1 MVSEVLELLEVRA
14 GKRYC
19 DATVGGAGHARA
31 ILERSAP
38 DGELVG
44 VDRDPAALGASREA
58 LGPFGERATL
68 CHGSFADL
76 VEILS
81 RLGLRPVDG
90 VLVDLGVSSHQ
101 LDTAARGFSLALDGP
116 LDMRMDPGE
125 GQTAAELIAS
135 LSEAELARVLREL
148 GEEPASRRIARAIK
162 DAERKGALGSTRAL
176 AETVS
181 GAVGG
186 HRPRGGRIHPATRTF
201 MALRIAVNDEL
212 GALRRFLDTFSE
224 ALKPGGRVAVI
235 SFHSLEDR
243 AVKQRFARLSRPCT
257 CPPGLAVCACGKTP
271 TVRLLTRKAVRPSEE
286 EQARNPRARSARLRA
301 AEVLA

>member
-1 MVSEVLELLEVRA
+1 MVPEVLELLEVGA

-31 ILERSAP
+31 ILERTAP
-38 DGELVG
+38 DGVLVG
-44 VDRDPAALGASREA
+44 LDRDPAALAASREA
-58 LGPFGERATL
+58 LREHGDRVQL

-76 VEILS
+76 VAILGE
-81 RLGLRPVDG
+81 LGLRPVDG

-116 LDMRMDPGE
+116 LDMRMDPGARP
-125 GQTAAELIAS
+125 TAAELIAS
-135 LSEAELARVLREL
+135 LDEAALARVLREL

-162 DAERKGALGSTRAL
+162 AAERRGALGSTRAL

-181 GAVGG
+181 AAVGG
-186 HRPRGGRIHPATRTF
+186 RRPRGGHIHPATRTF

-212 GALRRFLDTFSE
+212 GALGRFLDTFTE
-224 ALKPGGRVAVI
+224 AIRPGGRVAVI
-235 SFHSLEDR
+235 AFHSLEDR
-243 AVKQRFARLSRPCT
+243 AVKERFARLARPCT

-271 TVRLLTRKAVRPSEE
+271 TLRVLTRKAVRPSEE